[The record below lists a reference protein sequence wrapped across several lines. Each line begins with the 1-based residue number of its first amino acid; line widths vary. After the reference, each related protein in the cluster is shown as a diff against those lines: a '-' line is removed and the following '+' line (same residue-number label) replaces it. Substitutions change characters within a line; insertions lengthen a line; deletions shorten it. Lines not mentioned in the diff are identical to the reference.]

1 MLMNLSSMKYV
12 EMRKHQ
18 NNDFKRCQDFEDMG
32 KIRCLCQNGSR
43 HKKVL
48 SHSCPLLSD
57 NKYEVHIKISNIN
70 SNPTSHKKALKTSC
84 QCWLKKVLCICD
96 F

>member
-1 MLMNLSSMKYV
+1 MNLSSMKYI

-18 NNDFKRCQDFEDMG
+18 NNDFKRWQDFEDMG

-43 HKKVL
+43 HKNVHKERSMTKRISIKMSLVTKVKEKQV
-48 SHSCPLLSD
+48 CV
-57 NKYEVHIKISNIN
+57 E
-70 SNPTSHKKALKTSC
+70 
-84 QCWLKKVLCICD
+84 

>member
-1 MLMNLSSMKYV
+1 MNLSSMKYI

-43 HKKVL
+43 HKKKPEQAREEKSRL
-48 SHSCPLLSD
+48 CHDSKSWPFHPSD
-57 NKYEVHIKISNIN
+57 
-70 SNPTSHKKALKTSC
+70 P
-84 QCWLKKVLCICD
+84 
-96 F
+96 

>member
-1 MLMNLSSMKYV
+1 MNLSSMKYI

-43 HKKVL
+43 HKNRYFLLLDQSLLFVSDKTMSIL
-48 SHSCPLLSD
+48 QKSRKYPLNIEKSHE
-57 NKYEVHIKISNIN
+57 N
-70 SNPTSHKKALKTSC
+70 
-84 QCWLKKVLCICD
+84 
-96 F
+96 